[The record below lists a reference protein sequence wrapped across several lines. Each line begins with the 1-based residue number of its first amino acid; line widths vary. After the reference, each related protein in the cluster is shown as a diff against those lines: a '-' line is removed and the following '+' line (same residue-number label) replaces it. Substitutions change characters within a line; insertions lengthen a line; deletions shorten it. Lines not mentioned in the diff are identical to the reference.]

1 MSKIAQI
8 RRPCVRCAPSAP
20 CSPRDV
26 RYPFALT
33 VQLRH
38 FRVVTPIWTAATVLF
53 GLDPLL
59 LPRQMSRQRPNRR
72 LPINLCRLCPAGGAP
87 PCLAFALSPPPP
99 QLFPLSVY
107 LLVRL
112 AAPLSTLALPLPLS
126 PFFLSL
132 LLSGIF
138 FSLPF

>member
-8 RRPCVRCAPSAP
+8 RMPCGRCAPSAP

-38 FRVVTPIWTAATVLF
+38 FRVVTPIWTGATVLF

-59 LPRQMSRQRPNRR
+59 LPRQMSRQRTNRR
-72 LPINLCRLCPAGGAP
+72 RPTNLCRIGPAGGGDAGP
-87 PCLAFALSPPPP
+87 AFE
-99 QLFPLSVY
+99 LFA
-107 LLVRL
+107 RK
-112 AAPLSTLALPLPLS
+112 ARK
-126 PFFLSL
+126 
-132 LLSGIF
+132 SGGEGKRVAERVE
-138 FSLPF
+138 

>member
-38 FRVVTPIWTAATVLF
+38 FRVVTPIWTGATVLF

-59 LPRQMSRQRPNRR
+59 LPRQMSRQRTNRR
-72 LPINLCRLCPAGGAP
+72 RPTNLCRIGPAGGGDDG
-87 PCLAFALSPPPP
+87 LAFE
-99 QLFPLSVY
+99 LFERKLKLCDLSVE
-107 LLVRL
+107 LLGRL
-112 AAPLSTLALPLPLS
+112 AELHQIGRASCRERVCPYV
-126 PFFLSL
+126 
-132 LLSGIF
+132 
-138 FSLPF
+138 